1 MTLSTVVKC
10 IFVGLLVAIPAPFIV
25 YSWLQTTAEI
35 NNLKVVIYMAA
46 AVSAILGCLA
56 LGSSSAAGSKKPA
69 TASKRKAKTED
80 DQTDDD
86 REEGVVKWFNVSK
99 GFGFI
104 TRSSGEDIF
113 VHYRSIRSG
122 GRRTLSD
129 GQQVRF
135 VVTTGDKGLQAEDVS
150 AVN

>member
-1 MTLSTVVKC
+1 MTLSIVIKC
-10 IFVGLLVAIPAPFIV
+10 IFAALLVAIPAPFV
-25 YSWLQTTAEI
+25 AGWLQQDPVAITNPQLAMYLATG
-35 NNLKVVIYMAA
+35 L
-46 AVSAILGCLA
+46 SALLGCLI
-56 LGSSSAAGSKKPA
+56 LGFASATLSKNPTAASRGNA
-69 TASKRKAKTED
+69 TD
-80 DQTDDD
+80 DDGQPDD

-129 GQQVRF
+129 GQKVEF
-135 VVTTGDKGLQAEDVS
+135 VVATGDKGLQAEDVS
-150 AVN
+150 VVS